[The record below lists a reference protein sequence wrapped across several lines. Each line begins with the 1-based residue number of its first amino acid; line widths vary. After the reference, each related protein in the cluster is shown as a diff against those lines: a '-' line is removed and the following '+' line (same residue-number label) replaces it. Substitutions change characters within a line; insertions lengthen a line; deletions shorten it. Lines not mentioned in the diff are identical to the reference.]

1 MAVLFHFGC
10 GLWCGSQLIL
20 LRDRGKKRTLRS
32 SRTEQHMA
40 HLSFTHYSDFVNIVF
55 SLRRLLQRL
64 FFFERI
70 TPKHNTNS
78 TMKKEKERR
87 MFLFANV
94 NWKVRFRNKTW
105 LTMFISLIVGFVF
118 NILRAFDISP
128 VVTESLVMNIAG
140 QILTLLGL
148 IGVIVDP
155 TTAGVGDSERALGY
169 EEPWED
175 K

>member
-1 MAVLFHFGC
+1 M
-10 GLWCGSQLIL
+10 I
-20 LRDRGKKRTLRS
+20 
-32 SRTEQHMA
+32 
-40 HLSFTHYSDFVNIVF
+40 
-55 SLRRLLQRL
+55 
-64 FFFERI
+64 
-70 TPKHNTNS
+70 
-78 TMKKEKERR
+78 
-87 MFLFANV
+87 

-118 NILRAFDISP
+118 NILRAFDVSP

-155 TTAGVGDSERALGY
+155 TTASERALGY
-169 EEPWED
+169 EEPWDDPE